1 MRSANVPN
9 SCTAEPALISVEV
22 AYADVDRQLLLT
34 VQVAPGTTV
43 HQAVTL
49 SGMAQ
54 AFAAV
59 ALLECPMGIFGRRI
73 DDPAGHVLEDG
84 DRIEIYRPLIAD
96 PMEVRRM
103 RAAKTARPSKKRG

>member
-1 MRSANVPN
+1 M
-9 SCTAEPALISVEV
+9 AELALINVEV
-22 AYADVDRQLLLT
+22 VYATVDRQLLLA
-34 VQVAPGTTV
+34 VQVVPGTTV
-43 HQAVTL
+43 HQAVMQ
-49 SGMAQ
+49 SGMAEQ
-54 AFAAV
+54 FAAV

-73 DDPAGHVLEDG
+73 GDPASHVLEDG